1 MCGGAHSALV
11 VLLET
16 FSEVTRTADVNSPS
30 FSRSKTY
37 EYFIEAPYQMVKKF
51 ERH

>member
-16 FSEVTRTADVNSPS
+16 FSEVTRTADVK
-30 FSRSKTY
+30 FS
-37 EYFIEAPYQMVKKF
+37 ILLAQQNI
-51 ERH
+51 

>member
-11 VLLET
+11 VLPE
-16 FSEVTRTADVNSPS
+16 ADVELSILLAQQNI
-30 FSRSKTY
+30 
-37 EYFIEAPYQMVKKF
+37 EYFIEAPNQSAKKL

>member
-11 VLLET
+11 VLPEA
-16 FSEVTRTADVNSPS
+16 FSQVARTADVELSILLAQQNI
-30 FSRSKTY
+30 
-37 EYFIEAPYQMVKKF
+37 EYFIEAPNQSAKKL